1 MLENVVEFFKNL
13 PEKHCAE
20 CGEKIEEQ
28 SECYAN
34 TCEKCNS
41 LQPSVTDITALIAML
56 IAFNMRS
63 FINYFNHRL

>member
-13 PEKHCAE
+13 PEKNCAE

-41 LQPSVTDITALIAML
+41 L
-56 IAFNMRS
+56 
-63 FINYFNHRL
+63 

>member
-13 PEKHCAE
+13 PEKHCTE

-41 LQPSVTDITALIAML
+41 L
-56 IAFNMRS
+56 
-63 FINYFNHRL
+63 